1 MSVLGRR
8 ARQAAY
14 AALGLVVGVPASL
27 LVLILSLLGAALSIT
42 VVGLPLV
49 AASGEL
55 ARMVSRAHRRL
66 AHRLLGTPL
75 EPPWPAIGGAGAVG
89 RLRAGLTDP
98 GAWRARA
105 YLLLRLPPALLAG
118 AVTIYGYGYALGALT
133 YPAWRL
139 ILPAH
144 RDPTGP
150 MRRGLQMGTIVLDS
164 PTAVLLVALAGVLLS
179 VLVPWWVAALLAGD
193 QALARWVLT
202 PGMRDEELAAL
213 RRRRAHA
220 LDDAA
225 ATLRRV
231 ERDLHDGPQARLVA
245 SAMTLGLAREHTARG
260 ADPVASRLV
269 GQAHD
274 EVKTALS
281 ELRDLARGFHPAA
294 LDQGLELALE
304 GLADRCAY
312 PVALTVAL
320 PRRPS
325 PAIETVVYFA
335 VAELVTNAAK
345 HADPRHITVDVI
357 GDAATVTVRVHDDGR
372 GGARIGGAGGLHGL
386 TRRVDDVTGTLTL
399 DSPPAGPT
407 TLEIAV
413 PYQA

>member
-1 MSVLGRR
+1 MLGRR
-8 ARQAAY
+8 AREAAY
-14 AALGLVVGVPASL
+14 AAVGLLVGVPASL
-27 LVLILSLLGAALSIT
+27 LVLLLSLLGAALSIT

-49 AASGEL
+49 VVSGEL
-55 ARMVSRAHRRL
+55 ARLVSRAHRSL
-66 AHRLLGTPL
+66 AHRLLQAAP
-75 EPPWPAIGGAGAVG
+75 ESAWPRSDGAGMLG

-105 YLLLRLPPALLAG
+105 YLLLRLPLAVLAG
-118 AVTIYGYGYALGALT
+118 ASAIYGYGYAATALT

-144 RDPTGP
+144 RDPAGS
-150 MRRGLQMGTIVLDS
+150 MRRGLELTSSVVLDS
-164 PTAVLLVALAGVLLS
+164 PMAVLVVALAGALLS

-202 PGMRDEELAAL
+202 PGVRDEELAAQ

-245 SAMTLGLAREHTARG
+245 SAMTLGLAREHTAHG
-260 ADPVASRLV
+260 SDPGVSQLV
-269 GQAHD
+269 GRAHD
-274 EVKTALS
+274 EVKTALG

-294 LDQGLELALE
+294 LDQGLAVALE
-304 GLADRCAY
+304 GLTDRCAY
-312 PVALTVAL
+312 PVALSVAL
-320 PRRPS
+320 ERRPS
-325 PAIETVVYFA
+325 PAIETIVYFT

-345 HADPRHITVDVI
+345 HANPEQITVNVT
-357 GDAATVTVRVHDDGR
+357 GGATAVTVQVHDDGH
-372 GGARIGGAGGLHGL
+372 GGAWIGGAGGLHGL
-386 TRRVDDVTGTLTL
+386 SRRVDDVAGTLTL

-407 TLEIAV
+407 TVEIVV
-413 PYQA
+413 PYRV